1 MVAAASDSHWY
12 NTPPVAKRLDR
23 RTQLLTAARAVFAKK
38 GYDEATV
45 SEIVTRAGVAQ
56 GTFYL
61 YFPGKE
67 SLAGAFAEQL
77 SERFAEVAAEKSAR
91 ARSFDGALVRLFEAA
106 YVVADEHRDIFLVA
120 NRGLELV
127 DDFDEWMTRT
137 APAREWLEGF
147 LRHWQEQGAL
157 DQRLRPAVSARI
169 LRDQLDRAAKAF
181 ILFGDRNYGR
191 DLAELLRRGL
201 VTGRAAAASA

>member
-1 MVAAASDSHWY
+1 M
-12 NTPPVAKRLDR
+12 AKRLDR
-23 RTQLLTAARAVFAKK
+23 RTQLLAAARSVFAKK

-45 SEIVTRAGVAQ
+45 AEIVGRAGVAQ

-67 SLAGAFAEQL
+67 SLAGAFAEIV
-77 SERFAEVAAEKSAR
+77 SERFAELAEEKTARCRSFDTALVRVFEASYVAAE
-91 ARSFDGALVRLFEAA
+91 
-106 YVVADEHRDIFLVA
+106 EHRDVFLIA

-127 DDFDEWMTRT
+127 DDLDEWMNRT

-147 LRHWQEQGAL
+147 IGDWQKQGAI
-157 DQRLRPAVSARI
+157 DARVRPAVTARV
-169 LRDQLDRAAKAF
+169 LRDALDRAAKAF

-191 DLAELLRRGL
+191 DLAEMLRRGL
-201 VTGRAAAASA
+201 APARVAA

>member
-1 MVAAASDSHWY
+1 M
-12 NTPPVAKRLDR
+12 AKRLDR
-23 RTQLLTAARAVFAKK
+23 RTQLLGAARSVFAKK

-67 SLAGAFAEQL
+67 SLAGAFAEIV
-77 SERFAEVAAEKSAR
+77 SERFAEVAAEKTAR
-91 ARSFDGALVRLFEAA
+91 SRSFDSALVRIFEAA

-127 DDFDEWMTRT
+127 DDFDEWMNRT

-147 LRHWQEQGAL
+147 IKEWQQHGVIDA
-157 DQRLRPAVSARI
+157 RVRPAVTARV
-169 LRDQLDRAAKAF
+169 LRDALDRAAKAF
-181 ILFGDRNYGR
+181 IVFGDRNYGR

-201 VTGRAAAASA
+201 VTGRAAAAVAAG

>member
-1 MVAAASDSHWY
+1 MIEM
-12 NTPPVAKRLDR
+12 AKRLDR

-67 SLAGAFAEQL
+67 ALAGAFAETV
-77 SERFAEVAAEKSAR
+77 SERLAVVAEERTVR
-91 ARSFDGALVRLFEAA
+91 CRSFDTALARLFEAA
-106 YVVADEHRDIFLVA
+106 YQVAEEHRDVFLIA
-120 NRGLELV
+120 NRGTELL
-127 DDFDEWMTRT
+127 DDLDEWMNRT
-137 APAREWLEGF
+137 APARDWLAGF
-147 LRHWQEQGAL
+147 IRQWQADGAI
-157 DQRLRPAVSARI
+157 DARVRPAVSARV
-169 LRDQLDRAAKAF
+169 LRDALDRAAKAY

-191 DLAELLRRGL
+191 ELAEMLRRGL
-201 VTGRAAAASA
+201 APVAVPA

>member
-1 MVAAASDSHWY
+1 MPARV
-12 NTPPVAKRLDR
+12 DR
-23 RTQLLTAARAVFAKK
+23 RSQLLSAARTVFAKK
-38 GYDEATV
+38 GYDDSTV
-45 SEIVTRAGVAQ
+45 AEIVGRAGVAQ

-91 ARSFDGALVRLFEAA
+91 SRSFDSALVRLFEAA

-120 NRGLELV
+120 NRGVELV
-127 DDFDEWMTRT
+127 DDLDEWMNRT
-137 APAREWLEGF
+137 APAREWLEKF
-147 LRHWQEQGAL
+147 VREWQEQGAI
-157 DQRLRPAVSARI
+157 DARIRPAVTARV
-169 LRDQLDRAAKAF
+169 LRDSLDRSAKAF

-191 DLAELLRRGL
+191 DLAEMLRRGL
-201 VTGRAAAASA
+201 SAGRVAAG

>member
-1 MVAAASDSHWY
+1 M
-12 NTPPVAKRLDR
+12 PRRQDR
-23 RTQLLTAARAVFAKK
+23 RTQLLAAARAVFARK

-45 SEIVTRAGVAQ
+45 AEIVGRAGVAQ

-67 SLAGAFAEQL
+67 SLAGAFAEIV

-91 ARSFDGALVRLFEAA
+91 SRSFESALVRLFEAA
-106 YVVADEHRDIFLVA
+106 YTVADEHRDIFLVA

-127 DDFDEWMTRT
+127 DDLDEWMTRT
-137 APAREWLEGF
+137 APAREFLEGF
-147 LRHWQEQGAL
+147 INEWQEQGAI
-157 DQRLRPAVSARI
+157 DQRVRPAVTARV
-169 LRDQLDRAAKAF
+169 LRDSLDRAAKAF

-191 DLAELLRRGL
+191 DLAEMLRRGL
-201 VTGRAAAASA
+201 VAGRVAPARASA